1 MDRLRGYLDRE
12 GPLRPSTSVILISA
26 ALTLLGVVMI
36 GSVSTGPETTAADP
50 YAFTVKQMMFAGLGI
65 LIAFIVSRVPLS
77 FVMSQERT
85 VTRLTWALL
94 VAVLA
99 IGSVQLGA
107 KRWIAV
113 GPFHIQP
120 SEVAKITIILI
131 TAKWAA
137 TRADNLS
144 DYRRGFLLGFLAVGF
159 TCLLVILEKDM
170 GTTLFLFALGA
181 GCMWAGGARFLH
193 LAGTSAAFLGTL
205 GVVAWAM
212 GNFDYVVRRLDGYAS
227 GSGTANDQ
235 VAAGL
240 DALRTGGV
248 FGTGLGEGSAHLG
261 FVPKIHNDFIVA
273 AVGEQLGLVGVLLLV
288 SGYVFLFHAGW
299 RIAES
304 AKNRASYVIAFGV
317 SLCIAMQAIFNL
329 CVATGLVPP
338 KGINLPFV
346 SYGGSSL
353 LVLGAAV
360 GLLLAVAR
368 ENDAPATVPA
378 AELDELGMVDDR
390 ATGPTSLGGA
400 AS

>member
-85 VTRLTWALL
+85 VTRLTWGLL

-120 SEVAKITIILI
+120 SEIAKITIILI

-144 DYRRGFLLGFLAVGF
+144 DYRRGFLFGFLAVGF

-193 LAGTSAAFLGTL
+193 LAGTSAAFLGAL

-288 SGYVFLFHAGW
+288 AGYVFLFHAGW

-368 ENDAPATVPA
+368 ENDAPAAVPA
-378 AELDELGMVDDR
+378 AELDELGMADDR